1 MYNKTPQILQFF
13 LFLSLFLK
21 SGMEKTNQQYDAIMD
36 VCRSVFINKMND
48 YGISWHILR
57 PTSLTDQIL
66 IKASR
71 IRNIETT
78 GVTKVNEG
86 IRPEFIGIVNY
97 AIMGLIQLES
107 GPSEQ
112 KPEKDVI
119 LRFYNSYFQKAKALM
134 QDKNHDYGE
143 AWRKMRISSYTDLI
157 LMKLNR
163 TKEIENNQGKTMV
176 SEGIDANYL
185 DMINY
190 AMFALIK
197 IDFDE
202 ED

>member
-1 MYNKTPQILQFF
+1 
-13 LFLSLFLK
+13 
-21 SGMEKTNQQYDAIMD
+21 MEKTNQQYDAIMD